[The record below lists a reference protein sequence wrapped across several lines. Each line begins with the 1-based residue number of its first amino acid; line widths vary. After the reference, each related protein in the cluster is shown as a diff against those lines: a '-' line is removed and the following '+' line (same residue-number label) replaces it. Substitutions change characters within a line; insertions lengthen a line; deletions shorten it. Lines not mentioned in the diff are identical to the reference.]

1 MGGDRMNKK
10 AWWKSKTIWFNVL
23 SAIAFVVGGLIAQDI
38 FSDPLAT
45 KIFAVVLILVNLG
58 LRFVTDTGVGK

>member
-1 MGGDRMNKK
+1 MVKK
-10 AWWKSKTIWFNVL
+10 WWKSKTIWFNIL
-23 SAIAFVVGGLIAQDI
+23 SAIAFIVGGILTQGI
-38 FSDPLAT
+38 FSDPIAT

>member
-1 MGGDRMNKK
+1 MTKK
-10 AWWKSKTIWFNVL
+10 WWQSKTIWFNVL
-23 SAIAFVVGGLIAQDI
+23 SAIAFVVGGILTQSI

>member
-1 MGGDRMNKK
+1 MVKK
-10 AWWKSKTIWFNVL
+10 WWKSKTIWFNVL
-23 SAIAFVVGGLIAQDI
+23 SAIAFVIGGILTQGI
-38 FSDPLAT
+38 FSDPVAT

>member
-1 MGGDRMNKK
+1 MIKK
-10 AWWKSKTIWFNVL
+10 WWKSKTIWFNVL
-23 SAIAFVVGGLIAQDI
+23 SAIAFVIGGILTQGI
-38 FSDPLAT
+38 FSDPVAT

>member
-1 MGGDRMNKK
+1 MAGKK

-23 SAIAFVVGGLIAQDI
+23 SAIAFVIGGILTQGI
-38 FSDPLAT
+38 FSDPIAT